1 MLDPSDNIFIKWWNV
16 SYLCGSIYILNKILY
31 KRYTVWLGVGGGRGG
46 APSLTLE
53 SSDFLA
59 QWLKFPPQLPSPPHT
74 VGPVVGTGTSGA
86 VFLPQVKYRSHSSC
100 RQVSYNSRSFPH
112 LGLVEDFGTFT
123 PQRTMLPSI
132 LLKRSHYENIKA
144 HATELVTRNILCL
157 LYS

>member
-16 SYLCGSIYILNKILY
+16 SYLCGSIWILNKILY
-31 KRYTVWLGVGGGRGG
+31 KRYTVWQGVGGGRGG

-53 SSDFLA
+53 RFSGTVI
-59 QWLKFPPQLPSPPHT
+59 KIPSPAAPHT
-74 VGPVVGTGTSGA
+74 QWA
-86 VFLPQVKYRSHSSC
+86 LLRAKEPQEQCFSLRSNTDHTAPADKL
-100 RQVSYNSRSFPH
+100 SYNSRSFPH

-123 PQRTMLPSI
+123 PQRTMLPTI
-132 LLKRSHYENIKA
+132 LLKRSHYDGNIKP